1 MYMSVAQNQAI
12 ALRFATEGWGTNP
25 NWEQAWNELIS
36 PDIVHYFC
44 SWAEP
49 IQGIEAN
56 KEFEASLFQG
66 FPDIQ
71 QTIEDVIAQEDKV
84 MYRSTLKGTHTGMF
98 MGLPPTGKVV
108 SMNGSF
114 TLFRISEGKIVEW
127 WYELNLLEVMKQ
139 IGVIAETALK

>member
-1 MYMSVAQNQAI
+1 MSIEQNKAI
-12 ALRFATEGWGTNP
+12 ALRFANECWGTNP
-25 NWEQAWNELIS
+25 NWKKAWDELVS
-36 PDIVHYFC
+36 PDLVHYFC

-49 IQGIEAN
+49 ICGIEAN

-71 QTIEDVIAQEDKV
+71 QTIKDVIAQEDKV

-108 SMNGSF
+108 TVNGSF
-114 TLFRISEGKIVEW
+114 NLLRISDGKIVEW
-127 WYELNLLEVMKQ
+127 WYEVNLLEVMKQ
-139 IGVIAETALK
+139 MGVIAEPALK

>member
-1 MYMSVAQNQAI
+1 MSIEQNKAI
-12 ALRFATEGWGTNP
+12 ALRFATECWGNNP
-25 NWEQAWNELIS
+25 NLNWEKAWNELVS

-49 IQGIEAN
+49 IRGIEAN
-56 KEFEASLFQG
+56 KEFEASLHQG

-98 MGLPPTGKVV
+98 MGISPTGKIVTV
-108 SMNGSF
+108 NGSF
-114 TLFRISEGKIVEW
+114 NLLRISEGKIVEW

-139 IGVIAETALK
+139 MGVITEPVLK

>member
-1 MYMSVAQNQAI
+1 MSVEQNKAI

-25 NWEQAWNELIS
+25 NWEKAWDELVS
-36 PDIVHYFC
+36 PDIIHYFC

-49 IQGIEAN
+49 IRGIEVN

-71 QTIEDVIAQEDKV
+71 QTIKDVIAQEDKV

-98 MGLPPTGKVV
+98 MEIPPTGKVV
-108 SMNGSF
+108 TVSGSF
-114 TLFRISEGKIVEW
+114 NLLQIYEGKIVKW

-139 IGVIAETALK
+139 MGVIAEPALK